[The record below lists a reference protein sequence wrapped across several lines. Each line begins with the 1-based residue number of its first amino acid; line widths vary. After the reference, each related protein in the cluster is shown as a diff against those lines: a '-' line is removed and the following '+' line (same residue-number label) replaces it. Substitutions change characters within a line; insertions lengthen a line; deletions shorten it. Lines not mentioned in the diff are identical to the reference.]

1 MFISGILR
9 LHLVVEVEQWGAL
22 PERNRRGRGFV
33 GGAFGG
39 GRSRR
44 LRSSGH
50 QLQRRHNTS
59 KLTENTAKY
68 QESFCMNNFL
78 SLLVFFRWV

>member
-1 MFISGILR
+1 MKGRTWGICKKKSVDNLMFISGILR
-9 LHLVVEVEQWGAL
+9 LHLVVEMEQWGAL
-22 PERNRRGRGFV
+22 PKRDRRGRGFI

-39 GRSRR
+39 GRPRR

-59 KLTENTAKY
+59 KFTEN
-68 QESFCMNNFL
+68 NHRN
-78 SLLVFFRWV
+78 